1 MSTLQ
6 LCALFAFVAF
16 LLLIRRIFF
25 VPKHLAHLP
34 RVPVLPLLKSY
45 LSSEEESQ
53 RIQRLILPF
62 GNERNEPLVLVWA
75 FGLWIVHVLD
85 PEVSYFLI

>member
-6 LCALFAFVAF
+6 LCAVFALVAF
-16 LLLIRRIFF
+16 LLVLKRVFV
-25 VPKHLAHLP
+25 VPKSLSHLP
-34 RVPVLPLLKSY
+34 RVPVFPLLKSY

-85 PEVSYFLI
+85 PEVR